1 MTKFPPLEPED
12 MADYLEQ
19 HKLNQNKYC
28 QESLQQIADW
38 IRYMLGQSSTSNT
51 GEKQ

>member
-1 MTKFPPLEPED
+1 MIPPLKPED

-19 HKLNQNKYC
+19 HKLSQNKYA

-38 IRYMLGQSSTSNT
+38 IRYMLGQPTET
-51 GEKQ
+51 GVPHE